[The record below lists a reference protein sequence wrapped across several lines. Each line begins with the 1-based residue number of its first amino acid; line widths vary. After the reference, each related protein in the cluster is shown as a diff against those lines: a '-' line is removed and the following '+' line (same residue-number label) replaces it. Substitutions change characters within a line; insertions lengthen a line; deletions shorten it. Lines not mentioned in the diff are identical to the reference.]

1 VADPQRLEELRRRVQ
16 KDPASLAFAQLA
28 EECRRAG
35 QLHEAVRVCRA
46 GLAHRPD
53 YLSARVTLGRALLA
67 LEHLDQAGAELAGVL
82 RIAPE
87 NLAALR
93 GLAEV
98 HHRRGLVAE
107 ALEYY
112 RRALALAPHDHEIH
126 AAMEALRHQPP
137 PLPTTDPAATHV
149 ADVPH
154 TDLSADAP
162 VEPTA
167 AASPDAPVE
176 PTAAVPANA
185 PVEPTAVASAE
196 TLPAPDPAR
205 PSEPDVP
212 VIEPGPGLAMD
223 GAARAAAI
231 QRLERWLAAVE
242 RRAEDARA
250 AR

>member
-35 QLHEAVRVCRA
+35 QHQEAVRVCRT
-46 GLAHRPD
+46 GLAHHPD

-93 GLAEV
+93 GLADV
-98 HHRRGLVAE
+98 YQRRGLIAE

-126 AAMEALRHQPP
+126 AAIEALRHQPVP
-137 PLPTTDPAATHV
+137 PVPPPGPPAAPLEV
-149 ADVPH
+149 ASV
-154 TDLSADAP
+154 SGP
-162 VEPTA
+162 VEPAVEGPEVATA
-167 AASPDAPVE
+167 PCEPPPSVGVELAMAP
-176 PTAAVPANA
+176 PAQ
-185 PVEPTAVASAE
+185 PG
-196 TLPAPDPAR
+196 LDPA
-205 PSEPDVP
+205 V
-212 VIEPGPGLAMD
+212 
-223 GAARAAAI
+223 RAATI
-231 QRLERWLAAVE
+231 HRLERWLSAIE
-242 RRAEDARA
+242 HRAEA
-250 AR
+250 ARVAR